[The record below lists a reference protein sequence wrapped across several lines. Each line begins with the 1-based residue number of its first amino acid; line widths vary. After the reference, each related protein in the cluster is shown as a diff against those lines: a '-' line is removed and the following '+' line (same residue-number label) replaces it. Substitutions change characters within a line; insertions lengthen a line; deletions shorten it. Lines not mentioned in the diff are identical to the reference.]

1 MASGPNSPLLQA
13 SSTLITPSR
22 LPWHAGVTANHRRIL
37 FASFLGWTF
46 DGYETY
52 ALFIVLPFVLQDILT
67 PIQAGSTAVW
77 AGIAI
82 SITLLGWGIGGLVG
96 GTLADYL
103 GRKRMM
109 LYSVLLYGVFTGLT
123 ALSTNFTIFAGLRFL
138 TGLAIGSEWSSG
150 VALVAETWPDRARSK
165 GCGFLQSGF
174 GWGALLASVAWW
186 IIRSLNPLGHHSWRL
201 VFVVGALPAFFTL
214 YIRRAI
220 QESEKWIQAVR
231 QRRWAATEQES
242 GIDAKAL
249 RRPFTL
255 AEIFRERESRRRI
268 FLTFLM
274 SLSTTVGGWSISSW
288 LPTYAQKVAEGE
300 GYANTAQ
307 WGTLTALLYTS
318 GAIVA
323 YTISG
328 FVIDAIGR
336 RKFLFVTFLGAL
348 VITPIT
354 FLWVHSVE
362 ALTLVATIN
371 GFFTLGCAYT
381 WMAIY
386 PAELFT
392 SAVRCTAVS
401 FIFNGT
407 RMVAWIFPI
416 IAGSMIQRFGGIP
429 RAAVTLGTVYAIG
442 LVGSW
447 LVPETRGMPL
457 PK

>member
-1 MASGPNSPLLQA
+1 MDERKRKADEQEQSQRGTDYWGAEAGGSRSISEDVARDQGVSKHTIYAWKSKYGGMEVSEAQEVKQLREESLLAARVRRRRPAS
-13 SSTLITPSR
+13 
-22 LPWHAGVTANHRRIL
+22 
-37 FASFLGWTF
+37 
-46 DGYETY
+46 
-52 ALFIVLPFVLQDILT
+52 VLYPVY
-67 PIQAGSTAVW
+67 PACYS
-77 AGIAI
+77 
-82 SITLLGWGIGGLVG
+82 GIGEMDSG
-96 GTLADYL
+96 GPA
-103 GRKRMM
+103 
-109 LYSVLLYGVFTGLT
+109 
-123 ALSTNFTIFAGLRFL
+123 A
-138 TGLAIGSEWSSG
+138 
-150 VALVAETWPDRARSK
+150 
-165 GCGFLQSGF
+165 
-174 GWGALLASVAWW
+174 
-186 IIRSLNPLGHHSWRL
+186 PLGGHRTGEWNRRES
-201 VFVVGALPAFFTL
+201 APA
-214 YIRRAI
+214 
-220 QESEKWIQAVR
+220 
-231 QRRWAATEQES
+231 
-242 GIDAKAL
+242 
-249 RRPFTL
+249 PFY
-255 AEIFRERESRRRI
+255 AGEIFRERESRRRI

-416 IAGSMIQRFGGIP
+416 IAGNMIQRFGGIP
-429 RAAVTLGTVYAIG
+429 RAAVTLGTVYAMG